1 MSQKAA
7 GLSLLSSIGASLC
20 CLTPLLTLVSGASGI
35 ASRFSWIEPTR
46 PYFIG
51 LSVCLLAFAWYQK
64 LRTQTVDNCGCAVVE
79 NKKFRSSFGFLVAL
93 TLITLLTLTFPFYA
107 PLFYRTQKS
116 AVASVAPQGN
126 SIKRVEFFIQGM
138 GCAAC
143 EPEVEGAVAK
153 LVGVQFVKASCKMK
167 NTVVT
172 YDCTNVK
179 LDLILQAI
187 KQTGYTVKSVKH

>member
-1 MSQKAA
+1 M
-7 GLSLLSSIGASLC
+7 
-20 CLTPLLTLVSGASGI
+20 
-35 ASRFSWIEPTR
+35 
-46 PYFIG
+46 
-51 LSVCLLAFAWYQK
+51 
-64 LRTQTVDNCGCAVVE
+64 
-79 NKKFRSSFGFLVAL
+79 
-93 TLITLLTLTFPFYA
+93 
-107 PLFYRTQKS
+107 
-116 AVASVAPQGN
+116 ASVAPQGN

-167 NTVVT
+167 NAVVT
-172 YDCTNVK
+172 YDSTKVK